1 MAAMAWTESGT
12 SIDVEALRPGP
23 GVPWVLHLE
32 RVNPQK
38 NEARLYLLSWEP
50 TLLGWSLVRTYG
62 RIGYWQRSLPPLAF
76 DSPDEAWPVITAIMR
91 LRYGYRLA
99 GQGCTSGDDWA
110 ISVWLLTNQVGL

>member
-1 MAAMAWTESGT
+1 MVGTAWSESGT
-12 SIDVEALRPGP
+12 SIDVEVLRPSP
-23 GVPWVLHLE
+23 DAPWALHLE

-76 DSPDEAWPVITAIMR
+76 DSPDEAWPQMRAIMKR
-91 LRYGYRLA
+91 QLRHGHGVRSTGMA
-99 GQGCTSGDDWA
+99 A
-110 ISVWLLTNQVGL
+110 IEKESVRQSY